1 MKKDLS
7 YYLSLPYTYCF
18 VPEPEGGFFV
28 YIKELPGCMS
38 QGETIEEAKWMI
50 DDALVGWL
58 ECAIE
63 DGDFI
68 VEPTIEDSIWH
79 SNRVIPSD
87 VMPRFC

>member
-1 MKKDLS
+1 
-7 YYLSLPYTYCF
+7 
-18 VPEPEGGFFV
+18 
-28 YIKELPGCMS
+28 MS